1 MGLLVYGLIRTA
13 EARLPDAPPYAIGV
27 ALVIGLIIGL
37 ALLMSARLALRQVA
51 ADLRVYA
58 GDLLEA
64 DLPATPELQPSDAIG
79 SMRTT
84 LRQSIAA
91 VPRTEALTR
100 LAGDLAATATLE
112 HALATTAQFLTPHL
126 PLQGA
131 LLLLFDAERD
141 VLTPAV
147 AWGAVEINRSAAL
160 DMSETAIGRALTENR
175 VTVYAGSQI
184 RDLLTLRP
192 EPVAPA
198 LLGVPMQVRGQPFG
212 VLGLLLPPDHRLNDE
227 QRRYCRSVA
236 GSLTLAAQGGMHR
249 RLFERE
255 SDRLAAF
262 EQLGTLL
269 TASEGLEHA
278 LEQVLRAAARV
289 TDSEHGSLLLLEP
302 DETNVRFRV
311 TLRAGTVLPLSVVA
325 GPILKHGLAGWAL
338 RERRADI
345 VEDTE
350 RDTRWLPT
358 PGLDAMRSV
367 LVVPL
372 LYGERALGV
381 LTLADPSPRHY
392 SRRSLALVSALAAY
406 AVTILARIQ
415 FEAMVEP
422 SNAARVR
429 RIFEGRIAPADLAR
443 LLVEP
448 QRQDHVLTPQTGT
461 VVVVYAG
468 VRGLEQFAARL
479 SAMELLGE
487 IITPYLDEMTGLVQ
501 EHHGYLAQHDDAGTL
516 TIFGYP
522 TGGPDDQTRALRAA
536 AAMRQAARRLRGRW
550 QASLK
555 CTLGISFGVAR
566 GSITAGVIG
575 SEAAPTFT
583 VIGAAVH
590 EARRLQQLARTD
602 EVLIAAD
609 LAQELPPDSPFALEA
624 LAPIVLAEGTPP
636 RPIYR
641 LHTART

>member
-1 MGLLVYGLIRTA
+1 
-13 EARLPDAPPYAIGV
+13 
-27 ALVIGLIIGL
+27 
-37 ALLMSARLALRQVA
+37 
-51 ADLRVYA
+51 
-58 GDLLEA
+58 
-64 DLPATPELQPSDAIG
+64 
-79 SMRTT
+79 
-84 LRQSIAA
+84 
-91 VPRTEALTR
+91 
-100 LAGDLAATATLE
+100 
-112 HALATTAQFLTPHL
+112 
-126 PLQGA
+126 
-131 LLLLFDAERD
+131 
-141 VLTPAV
+141 
-147 AWGAVEINRSAAL
+147 
-160 DMSETAIGRALTENR
+160 
-175 VTVYAGSQI
+175 
-184 RDLLTLRP
+184 
-192 EPVAPA
+192 
-198 LLGVPMQVRGQPFG
+198 
-212 VLGLLLPPDHRLNDE
+212 
-227 QRRYCRSVA
+227 
-236 GSLTLAAQGGMHR
+236 
-249 RLFERE
+249 
-255 SDRLAAF
+255 
-262 EQLGTLL
+262 
-269 TASEGLEHA
+269 
-278 LEQVLRAAARV
+278 
-289 TDSEHGSLLLLEP
+289 
-302 DETNVRFRV
+302 
-311 TLRAGTVLPLSVVA
+311 VLPLSVVA